1 LHWRWNDG
9 ALGLLVEVL
18 TGRDNIFLP
27 DRKTAS
33 AEHGKQKQDLK

>member
-1 LHWRWNDG
+1 
-9 ALGLLVEVL
+9 V
-18 TGRDNIFLP
+18 RDNIFLP